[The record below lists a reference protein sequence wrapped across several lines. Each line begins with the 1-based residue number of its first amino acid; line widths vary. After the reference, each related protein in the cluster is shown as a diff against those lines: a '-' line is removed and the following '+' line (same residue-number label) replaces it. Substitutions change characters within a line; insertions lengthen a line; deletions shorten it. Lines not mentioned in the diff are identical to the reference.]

1 MKEKALKLTI
11 EKLVY
16 GGYGFSKLNGKAVFV
31 RFASPKELVEAKVI
45 KEKKDYTEAVVTKVL
60 ISSPAR
66 REAPCPYYGKC
77 GGCQIQHINY
87 EEQLRSKKEILLESL
102 DRIGKVKEVPYEGE
116 IPSKK
121 EFNYRIRVQFKVQEN
136 KVGFFRWDRKEV
148 VDVEEC
154 LLAHEKINELIPY
167 IKEVL
172 KFISDLQ
179 EVHVNYSPTRNE
191 ATLKFVTITHTD
203 EKLLRNIL
211 DNVLPEWVV
220 GIGDYGKVGNSLV
233 KRYKVGREHVFMDV
247 GKWQYRVSN
256 DSFFQVNYTLWED
269 FLREVMEFSGNYKKG
284 LDLHSGVGFFTI
296 PLSEQGNFIEGAD
309 ANPSAIKDAEYNAKI
324 NSRDNVIFEEATAFR
339 HLKRRIGEVI
349 NLVVVDPPRSG
360 LLREERDLLLKNKPD
375 KIVYISCNPTT
386 FARDLK
392 ILIRGG
398 YELKRLK
405 LIDNFPQTYHIES
418 IALLEI
424 RD

>member
-1 MKEKALKLTI
+1 MKDKPLKLTV

-16 GGYGFSKLNGKAVFV
+16 GGYGFSRLNGKAVFV
-31 RFASPKELVEAKVI
+31 RFASPKELVEAKVV
-45 KEKKDYTEAVVTKVL
+45 KEKKDYTEAVVTRVI

-66 REAPCPYYGKC
+66 REAPCPYYGVC

-102 DRIGKVKEVPYEGE
+102 ERIGKLREVPYEGE
-116 IPSKK
+116 IPSEK
-121 EFNYRIRVQFKVQEN
+121 EFNYRVRVQFKVQEGRI
-136 KVGFFRWDRKEV
+136 GFYRWDVKEV
-148 VDVEEC
+148 VDVQEC

-167 IKEVL
+167 LREVIKVVE
-172 KFISDLQ
+172 DLQ

-203 EKLLRNIL
+203 EKLLQNIL
-211 DNVLPEWVV
+211 DNILPEWVV
-220 GIGDYGKVGNSLV
+220 GIGDYGRVGNSLV

-269 FLREVMEFSGNYKKG
+269 FLKEVLDFSGSYKKG
-284 LDLHSGVGFFTI
+284 LDLHCGVGFFTI

-324 NSRDNVIFEEATAFR
+324 NSRDNVIFEEATAFK

-360 LLREERDLLLKNKPD
+360 LLREERELLLRNKPD

-386 FARDLK
+386 FARDVK
-392 ILIRGG
+392 ILIKGG
-398 YELKRLK
+398 YVLKRLK

-418 IALLEI
+418 IALLEVK
-424 RD
+424 D

>member
-1 MKEKALKLTI
+1 MKDKPLKLTV

-16 GGYGFSKLNGKAVFV
+16 GGYGFSRLNGKAVFV
-31 RFASPKELVEAKVI
+31 RFASPKELVEAKVV

-66 REAPCPYYGKC
+66 RKAPCPYYGEC
-77 GGCQIQHINY
+77 GGCQIQHLNY
-87 EEQLRSKKEILLESL
+87 EEQLRSKKDILLESL
-102 DRIGKVKEVPYEGE
+102 ERIGKIKEVPYEGE

-121 EFNYRIRVQFKVQEN
+121 EFNYRVRVQFKIQEN
-136 KVGFFRWDRKEV
+136 RVGFYRWDVKEV

-154 LLAHEKINELIPY
+154 LLAHERINELIPH
-167 IKEVL
+167 IREVL
-172 KFISDLQ
+172 KVIKDLQ
-179 EVHVNYSPTRNE
+179 EVHVNYSPTRDE

-203 EKLLRNIL
+203 EKLLQNIL
-211 DNVLPEWVV
+211 ENVLPEWVV

-233 KRYKVGREHVFMDV
+233 KRYKVGREHIFMDV

-269 FLREVMEFSGNYKKG
+269 FLKEVLDFSESYKKG
-284 LDLHSGVGFFTI
+284 LDLHCGVGFFTI

-324 NSRDNVIFEEATAFR
+324 NNRDNVIFEEATAFK

-392 ILIRGG
+392 ILTKGG

-418 IALLEI
+418 IALLEVK
-424 RD
+424 D